1 MATNMTINVITQ
13 QPSEFIQFTAAITSN
28 ANNQITIPPSTYQ
41 LYEYN
46 VTIPTSTNINVQDG
60 TQIWLTN
67 QGIVVSNVNQN
78 ASNYTVADLLGY
90 VNRTTLTYII
100 HPIVPGSGGI

>member
-28 ANNQITIPPSTYQ
+28 ANNQITIPPCTYQ

-90 VNRTTLTYII
+90 VNGNTLTYII
-100 HPIVPGSGGI
+100 HPIVPGSRGI